1 MGVRAGRVVGMNL
14 SARIGRATIAAF
26 LLGCTSIGAGQA
38 LAAETTTIAQAPD
51 TAAVTDRVNDEAGV
65 LSTEEIREINEK
77 ITQLQKDQSLII
89 FVVFADDLGTDPES
103 YARSIVNEKGPNS
116 AAYVVG
122 VNERQ
127 VGVQTGD
134 QWPEGRL
141 DQMYD
146 AAYSKLSAEEYGA
159 SAIALADAALG
170 TSSSSDSSGMAWL
183 GGGAAAIVAA
193 GGGIWYYSRR
203 STKKNQAQTLESARE
218 IAPEDTD
225 QLNRLPLDTLD
236 KLAQEELV
244 STDESIRR
252 GKEELNIALSEFGPE
267 RTRPFTKAMN
277 HSTSTLQKA
286 FKIRQRLDDAVPESQ
301 AERRQMLVEIVS
313 TCGQADDALDS
324 QAEEFA
330 RMRDLL
336 LQSDSKLDELTQRTV
351 GLRTRLPGAEGTLTK
366 LQEDY
371 SAEVLSSIA
380 DNPELASA
388 SLDEAEKLLDQ
399 AREVQGQPAGQ
410 QGSLVGLIRD
420 IEHATEVTDRLL
432 TGVEHAEENISSARR
447 NLGALITE
455 VEGEIEEAREL
466 ERQGKSQGTQADWEA
481 LEELL
486 EGASAAVTDAK
497 QQGDTDPLGQHTA
510 LMSIDTELDERLDR
524 VREKTSTHA
533 RQLELFHQQMSVAE
547 SNIQAAEDLIS
558 SRGRIVGSGARTAL
572 ADAKRL
578 HAQALHTQR
587 SDIRGALQSSRE
599 AVAAAQVALQQAKD
613 DSDEYRRQQQ
623 RQQTSST
630 AGNIITGM
638 VLGQILGG
646 GGRGFGGG
654 FSGGGGSFGGGGG
667 GFSGG
672 GGGGGFRGGSF

>member
-51 TAAVTDRVNDEAGV
+51 TAAVTDRVNDKAGV

-89 FVVFADDLGTDPES
+89 FVVFANDLGTDPES
-103 YARSIVNEKGPNS
+103 YARNIVNEKGPNS

-146 AAYSKLSAEEYGA
+146 AAYSKLSNEEYGA

-170 TSSSSDSSGMAWL
+170 NSSSSDSSGMAWL

-193 GGGIWYYSRR
+193 GGGVWYYSRR
-203 STKKNQAQTLESARE
+203 NTKKSKAKILESARE

-351 GLRTRLPGAEGTLTK
+351 GRTRLPGAEGTLTK
-366 LQEDY
+366 LQKDY
-371 SAEVLSSIA
+371 PTEVLSSIA

-399 AREVQGQPAGQ
+399 AREVQGQPAGK

-420 IEHATEVTDRLL
+420 IEHATEATDRLL

-486 EGASAAVTDAK
+486 ERASAAVTDAK

-533 RQLELFHQQMSVAE
+533 RQIELFHQQMSVAE

-599 AVAAAQVALQQAKD
+599 AVAAAQAALQRAKD

-623 RQQTSST
+623 RQQTSSA

-654 FSGGGGSFGGGGG
+654 FSGGGG

>member
-89 FVVFADDLGTDPES
+89 FVVFANDLGTDPES

-146 AAYSKLSAEEYGA
+146 AA
-159 SAIALADAALG
+159 LG

-203 STKKNQAQTLESARE
+203 STKKNQAKTLESARE

-336 LQSDSKLDELTQRTV
+336 LQSDSKLDELTQRIV

-399 AREVQGQPAGQ
+399 AREVQGQPAGK

-466 ERQGKSQGTQADWEA
+466 ERQGKSQGTQADWDA

-486 EGASAAVTDAK
+486 ERASAAITDAK

-599 AVAAAQVALQQAKD
+599 AVAAAQTALQRAKD